1 MDQHQTLSRR
11 NFVKA
16 ASVGAAALAATSA
29 ATALA
34 DEAANAESWDEEA
47 DMVVIGLGAAGSAAA
62 VTAIENGLS
71 VAVVEHAG
79 RGGGSTILSGG
90 LLYMGGT
97 KLQAELG
104 VEDSADNMLAYVT
117 KSAGLDAD
125 PDLVKIF
132 CSGSGDLYDW
142 CVDHGMTF
150 DGTVDTEGHNV
161 IAPAGVVLSYSG
173 NERAWEYE
181 QVATPA
187 PRGHSPNGGG
197 AGIFEPLEKTV
208 EEKASVHYN
217 TQGTGLVTDD
227 AGAVVGITAVDAD
240 GNELR
245 IKANKGVVVSAGAF
259 TMNDAMLSDYAPYAL
274 ATSGRTGCQY
284 DDGSGILMGMKVG
297 AATKSLS
304 VPNIQ
309 EFIYR
314 FQDMPCGV
322 MVDFRGHRFL
332 GEDWYGTWIGRNVQQ
347 HTPDQAYLVVDSAI
361 NEHVDDNLGLQQA
374 VLVAQAD
381 TVEDLAAQLGIDAG
395 NLQATLDRYNSLVA
409 AGEDTD
415 FHKSAEYLKP
425 VETAPF
431 YAYDFSLA
439 MCGFHTLG
447 GLKINADA
455 QVVDVE
461 GNPIE
466 GLYAAG
472 RSSNGIFGYY
482 PGSGSSIADA
492 LTFGRIAGQSI
503 SAK

>member
-1 MDQHQTLSRR
+1 
-11 NFVKA
+11 
-16 ASVGAAALAATSA
+16 
-29 ATALA
+29 
-34 DEAANAESWDEEA
+34 
-47 DMVVIGLGAAGSAAA
+47 
-62 VTAIENGLS
+62 
-71 VAVVEHAG
+71 
-79 RGGGSTILSGG
+79 
-90 LLYMGGT
+90 
-97 KLQAELG
+97 
-104 VEDSADNMLAYVT
+104 
-117 KSAGLDAD
+117 
-125 PDLVKIF
+125 
-132 CSGSGDLYDW
+132 
-142 CVDHGMTF
+142 MTF

-240 GNELR
+240 GNDLR

-347 HTPDQAYLVVDSAI
+347 HTPDQAYLVVDSVI

-415 FHKSAEYLKP
+415 FHKSAGYLKP

-482 PGSGSSIADA
+482 PGSGKLHRRRPD
-492 LTFGRIAGQSI
+492 LRPHRRPVDFGQSSLSVGGSGTCGGDTAGDVQGGAAGKLRGVPSFAGYRPSMFSTAMRANCTHSLRLPPPWYMLHQTLPNSPAEYRPGI
-503 SAK
+503 GLPSRSMTRARASRTGPPSVLMNSGSMRMA